1 MIATPGERNRLMQKL
16 RAETC
21 VRRKNGICARANG
34 RSPLFYKEGGSLWG
48 LRPQAPGIYRANAN
62 PSE

>member
-21 VRRKNGICARANG
+21 IRRKNGICARAERAKPVVYKG
-34 RSPLFYKEGGSLWG
+34 GPFTLGTPSPGPWDLS
-48 LRPQAPGIYRANAN
+48 R
-62 PSE
+62 